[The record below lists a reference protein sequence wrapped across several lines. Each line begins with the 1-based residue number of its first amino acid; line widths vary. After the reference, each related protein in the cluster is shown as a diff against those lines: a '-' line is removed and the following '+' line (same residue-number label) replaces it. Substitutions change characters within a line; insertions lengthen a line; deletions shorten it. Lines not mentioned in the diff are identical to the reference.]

1 MIFRQPARLTIRHA
15 AKTDH
20 RAIRRLMSENRAVHA
35 RLLAAD
41 VESRLDEDVA
51 FVVEDQF
58 ALRGFLMV
66 EPQPPQFGLIVVAAL
81 HDNSRITPFLRLTI
95 PAVEQELRQLQLS
108 ALLQIGEAPW
118 LTHELPAYDFLV
130 VDRVIT
136 FEWRN
141 RPLPDIVPHPRLQIR
156 PAHLADLPDLLA
168 LDHLVFGP
176 AWRKPYVTFREAM
189 ARAAAF
195 TVGILAGRLVAYAWW
210 NRFNAHAHLTRL
222 ATHPDFQGQGIG
234 ATLLRHIMQ
243 NIMAANIKTISLN
256 TQMDNERSQNLYRR
270 FGFRATPH
278 IINVYQK
285 DIGS

>member
-1 MIFRQPARLTIRHA
+1 VIFQPPARLTIRHA
-15 AKTDH
+15 NKTDH
-20 RAIRRLMSENRAVHA
+20 RAISRLVNDNWAVHT
-35 RLLAAD
+35 RILAAD
-41 VESRLDEDVA
+41 IESRLDEDIA

-58 ALRGFLMV
+58 AVRGFLMV

-81 HDNSRITPFLRLTI
+81 HDNSRIAPFLALTL
-95 PAVEQELRQLQLS
+95 PAVEQELRQLHLS

-118 LTHELPAYDFLV
+118 LTHELPGHDFLV

-141 RPLPDIVPHPRLQIR
+141 RPLPNFVPHPRLQIR
-156 PAHLADLPDLLA
+156 PAHLADLPELLA
-168 LDHLVFGP
+168 LDHVVFGP
-176 AWRKPYVTFREAM
+176 TWQKPRATFREAM

-195 TVGILAGRLVAYAWW
+195 TVGFLDGRLVAYIWW

-234 ATLLRHIMQ
+234 ATLLRHTMQ

-256 TQMDNERSQNLYRR
+256 TQIDNERSQNLYRR

-278 IINVYQK
+278 IIHVYQK
-285 DIGS
+285 NIGG